1 MCHVV
6 EGESESK
13 EDDANAQDAF
23 AAKFESAAPLFGEVS
38 AEGVGKEDAYEDADN
53 EGREGQVF
61 EKGKG
66 AQGGGG
72 SC

>member
-23 AAKFESAAPLFGEVS
+23 AAKLESAAPLFGEVS
-38 AEGVGKEDAYEDADN
+38 AEGVGKEDADEDADN
-53 EGREGQVF
+53 EGREG
-61 EKGKG
+61 
-66 AQGGGG
+66 
-72 SC
+72 